1 MAEPKMLD
9 CLNKIRN
16 VLKGTI
22 TREQVSDWAEI
33 YVSAD
38 DPEIDDDQVWDM
50 LILLSGI
57 DLKDSPNSYL
67 HPVEDLNDWL
77 EEYK

>member
-1 MAEPKMLD
+1 M
-9 CLNKIRN
+9 
-16 VLKGTI
+16 
-22 TREQVSDWAEI
+22 SDWAEI

-67 HPVEDLNDWL
+67 HPVDDLNDWL

>member
-1 MAEPKMLD
+1 MDEPKMLD
-9 CLNKIRN
+9 CLNKIRQ
-16 VLKGTI
+16 VLKGMI

-33 YVSAD
+33 YVSSD
-38 DPEIDDDQVWDM
+38 EPEIDDDQVWGM

-67 HPVEDLNDWL
+67 HCVDDLNDWI
-77 EEYK
+77 EKYQ

>member
-1 MAEPKMLD
+1 MDEPKMLD
-9 CLNKIRN
+9 YLNKIRQ

-33 YVSAD
+33 YVSSD
-38 DPEIDDDQVWDM
+38 DLEIDDDQVWDM

-67 HPVEDLNDWL
+67 HSVDDLNDWL
-77 EEYK
+77 EKYQ

>member
-16 VLKGTI
+16 VLKGMI

-33 YVSAD
+33 YVSSD

-67 HPVEDLNDWL
+67 HSVDDLNDWIEKYL
-77 EEYK
+77 